1 MTGKRREAGNP
12 RESGERKAAAR
23 VRQAAGFRLS
33 AHGSPAINA
42 IMKNMK
48 KLVSLGLVVTGNLM
62 LAAAVA
68 FLIVPNEILTG
79 GVAGVSV
86 ALYPLLHIPTVAMIN
101 GLTIGL
107 YILGAVMLGKKFA
120 MNSLLSAILY
130 PLFVSLFTWV
140 AQTCFPPGYFIME
153 SWVASIYSGFL
164 CGLALGLVFRTG
176 ASTGGMDIPALILA
190 KYTPI
195 KEGEAVM
202 LVDGLTVALG
212 IASYGLQAALVGL
225 ISVFVSGYMINR
237 TIMLGSQPSQNVMI
251 ITDQWEAVR
260 RFVLEDLER
269 GVTLLDS
276 KGGYTE
282 TSRPVVMCVIARTQY
297 PQLEQGVLAIDRN
310 AFIIVSDVN
319 SVHGE
324 GFVAPHGTV

>member
-1 MTGKRREAGNP
+1 
-12 RESGERKAAAR
+12 
-23 VRQAAGFRLS
+23 
-33 AHGSPAINA
+33 
-42 IMKNMK
+42 MK
-48 KLVSLGLVVTGNLM
+48 KIVSLGMVVAGNAL

-86 ALYPLLHIPTVAMIN
+86 ALYPLLHIPTIAMIN
-101 GLTIGL
+101 ILTIGL
-107 YILGAVMLGKKFA
+107 FILGAIALGKKFA
-120 MNSLLSAILY
+120 MNTILSAILY
-130 PLFVSLFTWV
+130 PVFVNLFTWV
-140 AQTCFPPGYFIME
+140 AGTCFPPDYFLME
-153 SWVASIYSGFL
+153 TWVASIYSGFL

-195 KEGEAVM
+195 KEGDAVM
-202 LVDGLTVALG
+202 IIDGLTVALG
-212 IASYGLQAALVGL
+212 IVSYGLQAALVGL
-225 ISVFVSGYMINR
+225 ISVFVSGYMIIR

-251 ITDQWEAVR
+251 ITDKWEEVR
-260 RFVLEDLER
+260 QFVLNDLER
-269 GVTLLDS
+269 GVTLLS
-276 KGGYTE
+276 SRGGYTE

-297 PQLEQGVLAIDRN
+297 PQLEQGVLALDKS

-324 GFVAPHGTV
+324 GFIAPHGTV

>member
-1 MTGKRREAGNP
+1 
-12 RESGERKAAAR
+12 
-23 VRQAAGFRLS
+23 
-33 AHGSPAINA
+33 
-42 IMKNMK
+42 MK
-48 KLVSLGLVVTGNLM
+48 KIVSLGMVVAGNAL

-86 ALYPLLHIPTVAMIN
+86 ALYPLLRIHTIAIIN
-101 GLTIGL
+101 ILTIGL
-107 YILGAVMLGKKFA
+107 FIMGAIDLGKKFA
-120 MNSLLSAILY
+120 MNTILSAILY
-130 PLFVSLFTWV
+130 PVFVNLFTWV
-140 AQTCFPPGYFIME
+140 AGTCFPPDYFLME
-153 SWVASIYSGFL
+153 TWVASIYSGFL

-195 KEGEAVM
+195 KEGDAVM
-202 LVDGLTVALG
+202 IIDGLTVALG
-212 IASYGLQAALVGL
+212 IVSYGLQAALVGL

-251 ITDQWEAVR
+251 ITDKWEEVR
-260 RFVLEDLER
+260 QFVLNDLER
-269 GVTLLDS
+269 GVTLLS
-276 KGGYTE
+276 SRGGYTE

-297 PQLEQGVLAIDRN
+297 PQLEQGVLALDKS

-324 GFVAPHGTV
+324 GFIAPHGTV